1 MTYLL
6 KNNKLL
12 NIYKKYIQNGRN
24 EKIIMK
30 ATLIQFLPLI
40 LILVV
45 FYAILWMPEKKRK
58 KQYDAMLAGLKVNDD
73 VMTRGGIIGRIVSM
87 DDDNIVLETSSDRT
101 KIKFTKNAVSS
112 KIYKDDEKKQ
122 VEKKNK

>member
-1 MTYLL
+1 
-6 KNNKLL
+6 
-12 NIYKKYIQNGRN
+12 
-24 EKIIMK
+24 MK

-122 VEKKNK
+122 TEKKDK

>member
-1 MTYLL
+1 M

-122 VEKKNK
+122 AEKKDK